1 MGYRS
6 DVAAVVYSDASGDT
20 AQKYAALKMF
30 MSTKFKDTYDEFY
43 RDFTWNDKCQRLEF
57 RCNDVKWYDGFP
69 HIDNFMSMLDMLQ
82 DMGYDYE
89 FLRVGEDHDDVVH
102 SGDGSDCVLNVQRSI
117 QWDWE

>member
-30 MSTKFKDTYDEFY
+30 MSTKFKTTYDEFY
-43 RDFTWNDKCQRLEF
+43 RDFTWNDECQRLEF

-69 HIDNFMSMLDMLQ
+69 EVDNFISMLDTLQ

-89 FLRVGEDHDDVVH
+89 FVRVGEEPDDVVH
-102 SGDGSDCVLNVQRSI
+102 SGNGNECVLSVSREI
-117 QWDWE
+117 TWE

>member
-6 DVAAVVYSDASGDT
+6 DVAAVVYSDWSGDK

-43 RDFTWNDKCQRLEF
+43 RDFTWNDECQRLEF

-69 HIDNFMSMLDMLQ
+69 AIDNFMSMLDTLT
-82 DMGYDYE
+82 DMGYEHE
-89 FLRVGEDHDDVVH
+89 FVRVGEDSDDIAD
-102 SGDGSDCVLNVQRSI
+102 SGSGREGVLRI
-117 QWDWE
+117 RREITWE